1 MKKNYYNRELV
12 EKMLD
17 SIMDNFDFEKVHN
30 AMLALDWRW
39 ASVGDVPTV
48 EEIEDEAARLLWDVV
63 NAGDDYDVVTTG
75 GLEASKDFSDYNDP
89 FIQLRFI
96 LTDWDE
102 NGSEMDEEEDYAE

>member
-17 SIMDNFDFEKVHN
+17 SIMDNFDFEKVHDT
-30 AMLALDWRW
+30 MLALDWRW
-39 ASVGDVPTV
+39 ASIGDVPTV

-63 NAGDDYDVVTTG
+63 NADDYDVIATG

-89 FIQLRFI
+89 FIQLRFT
-96 LTDWDE
+96 LEEWSE
-102 NGSEMDEEEDYAE
+102 SGSEMDKEEDCAQ